1 MTQSCKNVLCASA
14 IVCVVKVCRRGEY
27 AASEELKERLRC

>member
-1 MTQSCKNVLCASA
+1 MTSSCKNMLCASA

-27 AASEELKERLRC
+27 VASTELKERLRC